1 MSENGNTIGAFF
13 MGLVMG
19 AFFGAVMAL
28 LYAPEAGV
36 ELRTKLQSGAQSGW
50 EKVQAELGSMKDT
63 TQQNTDQTQEES
75 PAAIVEG

>member
-50 EKVQAELGSMKDT
+50 EKVQAELGSMKGNA
-63 TQQNTDQTQEES
+63 QQNIDQIQAKS
-75 PAAIVEG
+75 PASLVEG